1 MNEKLNQYSRED
13 LQNILAVLKDYR
25 TSLKQ
30 IGNRSVLSHPKEKKE
45 KFFRVEHTSN
55 VSKEFLENFLSG
67 VLHKFFPDA
76 QSSAEKKFIQNDKII
91 GGVRVFY

>member
-30 IGNRSVLSHPKEKKE
+30 IGRRSVLSHPKEKKE
-45 KFFRVEHTSN
+45 KFFRIEHTSN
-55 VSKEFLENFLSG
+55 ISTEFLEKFLSG
-67 VLHKFFPDA
+67 VLHKFFPEA
-76 QSSAEKKFIQNDKII
+76 YE
-91 GGVRVFY
+91 